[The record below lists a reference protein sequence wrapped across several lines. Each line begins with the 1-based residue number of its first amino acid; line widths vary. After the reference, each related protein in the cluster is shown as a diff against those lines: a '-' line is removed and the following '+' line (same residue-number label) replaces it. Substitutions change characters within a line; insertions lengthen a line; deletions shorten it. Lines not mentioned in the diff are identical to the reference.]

1 MNLKSAKGIW
11 DYLKKEYQRNE
22 RTKNMQVLNLMREF
36 EMQKIK
42 ETKNMKDYID
52 KLPSII
58 NNGDC

>member
-1 MNLKSAKGIW
+1 
-11 DYLKKEYQRNE
+11 
-22 RTKNMQVLNLMREF
+22 MQVLNLMREF